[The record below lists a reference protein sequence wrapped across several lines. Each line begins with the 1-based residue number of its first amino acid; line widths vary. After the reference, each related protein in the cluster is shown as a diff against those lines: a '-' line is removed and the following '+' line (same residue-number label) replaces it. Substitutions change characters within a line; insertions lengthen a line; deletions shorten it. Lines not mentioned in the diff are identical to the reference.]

1 RGSGRGSSRCPRPR
15 GPARRCSGAC
25 CRRCRAPRGRVPRRR
40 GRRSGTPGPRCPWCP
55 SGHRCTPR
63 CPTRGRAARPL
74 PRHPPTVLVGRG
86 GPTLLH
92 QSQRPTS
99 LIWSAYSRCPILG
112 GCDAACGIARGG
124 DITEEKESPQPFS
137 VFSPALGHVTGGG
150 VAGVVAFQ
158 EVGAAVH
165 PRNGGSFSMPGSGE
179 PAHGKARTAGGLA
192 GAPAAVPMR
201 VRRLGAAV
209 CETFRRESGVV
220 RGRGLAML
228 LSLTP
233 CPVTDHSVR
242 GLSLDPPAVW
252 LLRAGR

>member
-1 RGSGRGSSRCPRPR
+1 PHRHQEHQTHRPR
-15 GPARRCSGAC
+15 VHELHQLQDSY
-25 CRRCRAPRGRVPRRR
+25 
-40 GRRSGTPGPRCPWCP
+40 TPGQRRENR
-55 SGHRCTPR
+55 SVNTDHN
-63 CPTRGRAARPL
+63 RPFTTN
-74 PRHPPTVLVGRG
+74 R
-86 GPTLLH
+86 
-92 QSQRPTS
+92 
-99 LIWSAYSRCPILG
+99 
-112 GCDAACGIARGG
+112 
-124 DITEEKESPQPFS
+124 EE
-137 VFSPALGHVTGGG
+137 
-150 VAGVVAFQ
+150 
-158 EVGAAVH
+158 

-252 LLRAGR
+252 LLRA